1 MQVLV
6 DTDYLIEVEK
16 GRAEL
21 PRAQVMISI
30 TLYEFIRGRSD
41 YSEAKSKLEKSLLA
55 VYRTNDV
62 LLKAVEMCRDLK
74 RRGELIDERDLLIAA
89 TAIALGI
96 PLKTKSIAH
105 YQRLTRYGLKL
116 A

>member
-6 DTDYLIEVEK
+6 DADYLIEVEK

-41 YSEAKSKLEKSLLA
+41 YA
-55 VYRTNDV
+55 
-62 LLKAVEMCRDLK
+62 
-74 RRGELIDERDLLIAA
+74 
-89 TAIALGI
+89 
-96 PLKTKSIAH
+96 
-105 YQRLTRYGLKL
+105 
-116 A
+116 